1 MVKGNPTTT
10 RRVCLQEKVMLNI
23 NDFKSQVHKRDLE
36 RPNLFAVEFAI
47 PEVMKN
53 HLTTK
58 QIDKGE
64 LLTLFCKNANLPG
77 INLNVADNLRY
88 GMGPNVKMPVRGNL
102 NDINLTFLN
111 DSAGMLHSFFVVWL
125 SSIYRQHLLV
135 ANKNRP
141 GENRA
146 FLFEYKKN
154 YQCDLKLTTYS
165 GEPGKTGG
173 SGVLQTLASVASAAA
188 GVPFI
193 GSLLGSRGG
202 AIHELK
208 RKRTYDFLKLYP
220 TNISDIA
227 FSSSSTDAV
236 TEFNVGFTYQ
246 SFNVTVHGVKR

>member
-1 MVKGNPTTT
+1 
-10 RRVCLQEKVMLNI
+10 MLNI
-23 NDFKSQVHKRDLE
+23 NEFKSQVHKRDLE
-36 RPNLFAVEFAI
+36 RPNLFAIEFAV
-47 PEVMKN
+47 PDVMKN

-88 GMGPNVKMPVRGNL
+88 GIGPNVKMPVRGNL

-111 DSAGMLHSFFVVWL
+111 DSAGMLHSFFQTWIGV
-125 SSIYRQHLLV
+125 IYRQHFYSTS
-135 ANKNRP
+135 KERP
-141 GENRA
+141 GENQA
-146 FLFEYKKN
+146 YLFNYKKT
-154 YQCDLKLTTYS
+154 YQCDLKLITYS

-173 SGVLQTLASVASAAA
+173 SGLLQTLASVASAAA

-193 GSLLGSRGG
+193 GSLLGGRAG
-202 AIHELK
+202 ASHKLIK
-208 RKRTYDFLKLYP
+208 KRTHTFLKLYP
-220 TNISDIA
+220 TNISDIS

-246 SFNVTVHGVKR
+246 IFYVTLHGVKTSA

>member
-23 NDFKSQVHKRDLE
+23 NDFKSQVIKRDLE

-47 PEVMKN
+47 PDVLKDN
-53 HLTTK
+53 LTTK
-58 QIDKGE
+58 QIDQGK

-111 DSAGMLHSFFVVWL
+111 DSAGMLHSFFVVWIAV
-125 SSIYRQHLLV
+125 IYRQHTII
-135 ANKNRP
+135 ANNNRP

-146 FLFEYKKN
+146 FLFNYKKN
-154 YQCDLKLTTYS
+154 YQCDLKLITY
-165 GEPGKTGG
+165 GGQPGKTGG
-173 SGVLQTLASVASAAA
+173 SGLLQTLASVASAAA
-188 GVPFI
+188 GVPFV
-193 GSLLGSRGG
+193 GSLLGSRAG
-202 AIHELK
+202 AKHELVK
-208 RKRTYDFLKLYP
+208 KRTYDFLNLYP
-220 TNISDIA
+220 TNVSDIA

-246 SFNVTVHGVKR
+246 SFNVTAHGVKR